1 MKVEVLHYRDP
12 DSSCDITVW
21 IDGKLVDCTV
31 EDIDP
36 GRGYMM
42 SDWEERIRDNREN
55 TTYSEPFRQAVD
67 EALEAASGS
76 KYIED
81 DSEYIE
87 D

>member
-1 MKVEVLHYRDP
+1 
-12 DSSCDITVW
+12 
-21 IDGKLVDCTV
+21 
-31 EDIDP
+31 
-36 GRGYMM
+36 MM